1 MLPAG
6 EVVEIV
12 GRPSSGRSSLL
23 VSWLTAVTSAGGVAA
38 LVDADDVFDPHG
50 AARAGVDGRRLL
62 WVRCGGHR
70 RVAVRAADLLLR
82 CPGFAVVALDL
93 GESAPRLSFAAA
105 FRLRLA
111 ARRTATALIILAGR
125 PVAGPGASL
134 TLRTERRGLAWSGPA
149 AAPTR
154 LARLHTA
161 VRTLRRRGDLRV
173 AGPADPGYLA

>member
-23 VSWLTAVTSAGGVAA
+23 VSWLTAITSGGSVAA
-38 LVDADDVFDPHG
+38 LVDADDVFDPG
-50 AARAGVDGRRLL
+50 SAARAGVDGRRLL
-62 WVRCGGHR
+62 WVRCGGQR
-70 RVAVRAADLLLR
+70 RVAVRTADLLLR
-82 CPGFAVVALDL
+82 CPGFAAVALDL
-93 GESAPRLSFAAA
+93 GEHAPRLSFAAA

-111 ARRTATALIILAGR
+111 ARRSATALIILAGR

-154 LARLHTA
+154 LARLDSA
-161 VRTLRRRGDLRV
+161 IRILRRRGDLRV
-173 AGPADPGYLA
+173 DASEHSAYPA